1 MVGIVLALVA
11 GLLLSRRGRTA
22 FAVVVP
28 LLLVCGFQT
37 WGLAAGLG
45 VNPSETV
52 SDPTYYGVQAII
64 LVLSL
69 LVADQI
75 RVFRLGH
82 SRRIGGNLPVDSR
95 SQVLRVVAIN
105 ILVAAVAVT
114 LDELATIAVAR
125 QSGEG
130 LPPVYGIA
138 GIALMP
144 VVALVFGALNG
155 VAWRVRVMRTRAG
168 RPVDGGVEPVK

>member
-1 MVGIVLALVA
+1 
-11 GLLLSRRGRTA
+11 
-22 FAVVVP
+22 
-28 LLLVCGFQT
+28 
-37 WGLAAGLG
+37 
-45 VNPSETV
+45 
-52 SDPTYYGVQAII
+52 
-64 LVLSL
+64 
-69 LVADQI
+69 
-75 RVFRLGH
+75 
-82 SRRIGGNLPVDSR
+82 
-95 SQVLRVVAIN
+95 VLRVVAIN